1 MTKKKNHKEFL
12 ALGFFER
19 NTERPNLSRI
29 IKGRIIKSN
38 V

>member
-1 MTKKKNHKEFL
+1 MAKKKNHKEFS

-19 NTERPNLSRI
+19 NTDRPNLSRI
-29 IKGRIIKSN
+29 IKDRVIKSN